1 MAIEWFTVSIYNAE
15 QVTYIQ
21 KWRKRLAGTAGGH
34 SSNQILD
41 IAEKLWDHFSA
52 NAAILL
58 EQMSPA
64 MGVALVDIM
73 NTPAEILFGRR
84 SVGRC
89 RLGSNLKF
97 SARVLRY
104 LK

>member
-64 MGVALVDIM
+64 MGVALMDIM
-73 NTPAEILFGRR
+73 NTPAEIL
-84 SVGRC
+84 VGEVWA
-89 RLGSNLKF
+89 GVGWDQTSS
-97 SARVLRY
+97 SALAF
-104 LK
+104 